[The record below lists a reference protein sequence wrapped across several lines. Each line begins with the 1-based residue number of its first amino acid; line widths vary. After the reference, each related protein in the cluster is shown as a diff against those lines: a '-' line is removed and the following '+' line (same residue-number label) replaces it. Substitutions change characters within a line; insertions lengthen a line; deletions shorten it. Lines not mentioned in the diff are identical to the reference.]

1 MGKQIIIWDWNGTL
15 LNDVQMCVN
24 CMNELLERRNLARLS
39 LERYRNVFSFPVKDY
54 YEKIGFD
61 FSREDFE
68 VPAKEF
74 MDLYHRFLPET
85 KLFPCAKEVLEHFKK
100 RGFRQLIL
108 SAMEHNSLMT
118 TLEEREILSYFD
130 AVSGIDNIYAG
141 GKTEMAHA
149 FLDRLG
155 LDSKEMIFIGDTLH
169 DMEVA
174 QTLGIDYLLVAAGHQ
189 SKNVLLSKTARVV
202 NRLSEIQHEPELS
215 GSISL

>member
-1 MGKQIIIWDWNGTL
+1 MDKQIIIWDWNGTL

-24 CMNELLERRNLARLS
+24 CMNVLLERRNLTRLS
-39 LERYRNVFSFPVKDY
+39 FDAYRSVFDFPVRDY

-85 KLFPCAKEVLEHFKK
+85 SLFPCAVKVLAYFKRK
-100 RGFRQLIL
+100 GYVQLIL
-108 SAMEHNSLMT
+108 SAMEHNSLMK
-118 TLEEREILSYFD
+118 TLEEKGILDYFD

-141 GKTEMAHA
+141 SKQEMARA

-155 LDSKEMIFIGDTLH
+155 LNSHDMVLVGDTLH
-169 DMEVA
+169 DREVA
-174 QTLGIDYLLVAAGHQ
+174 QALGIDYLLVAAGHQ
-189 SKNVLLSKTARVV
+189 SKSRLLEKTNKVV
-202 NRLSEIQHEPELS
+202 NILSEVAEIF
-215 GSISL
+215 